1 LCKIWYY
8 EQNIKIIMN
17 LSIYLAV
24 ITAIAT
30 FSYIAPNAIPS
41 STDALEAVKPI
52 LATPGSQTPLKADL
66 TADLSDRQLCYLDR
80 CFPITVGS
88 AFTPTPIGTY
98 RLFLADASA
107 YGFTLPVLGFL
118 KDTENNRVY
127 AIHDDHGIPIESSQG
142 CIVISQD
149 AQRFLLN
156 NYAQNKTITIQP

>member
-1 LCKIWYY
+1 
-8 EQNIKIIMN
+8 MN
-17 LSIYLAV
+17 PSIYLAA

-30 FSYIAPNAIPS
+30 LAYIAPNAIPN

-66 TADLSDRQLCYLDR
+66 TADLSDRTLCYLDR
-80 CFPITVGS
+80 CFPITMGS

-118 KDTENNRVY
+118 KDAENNRVY
-127 AIHDDHGIPIESSQG
+127 AIHDDQGTPIEASQG

-149 AQRFLLN
+149 AQRFLLT
-156 NYAQNKTITIQP
+156 NYAQNKLLEIRY